1 MKLWTSAAVET
12 EALAEAIGALLRG
25 GDVVLLSGDLGAG
38 KTTFTKGLARALGV
52 HDTVVSPTFTIVR
65 EYEGRLGLM
74 HLDVYRLDH
83 LQEFYDLG
91 FDELVG
97 DGRVAVIEWGDVVAA
112 AVPYD
117 RLEVSIELPAIPEDS
132 DDERIVTVS
141 AHGPSWAKRLADLE
155 AALAPFESGIG

>member
-1 MKLWTSAAVET
+1 
-12 EALAEAIGALLRG
+12 
-25 GDVVLLSGDLGAG
+25 
-38 KTTFTKGLARALGV
+38 
-52 HDTVVSPTFTIVR
+52 
-65 EYEGRLGLM
+65 M

-97 DGRVAVIEWGDVVAA
+97 DGRVTVIEWGDVVAA

-141 AHGPSWAKRLADLE
+141 AHGPSWAIRLADLE